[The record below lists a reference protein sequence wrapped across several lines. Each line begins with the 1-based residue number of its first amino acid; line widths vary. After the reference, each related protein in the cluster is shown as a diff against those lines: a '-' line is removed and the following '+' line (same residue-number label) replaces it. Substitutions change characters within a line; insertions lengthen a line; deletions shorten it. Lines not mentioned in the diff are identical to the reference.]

1 MNNLTENQHVSLESL
16 RGMAAVTVAVAHVV
30 QFFIVRFYPEAF
42 IYIIFAAQ
50 SSVMVFFSMSGFLI
64 GKSIQSN
71 SHKNGSFMLS
81 VYAESRFKRIYPPL
95 VLSLALIVVLNYIS
109 PHVFEATNS
118 LLSSSDNITM
128 AGKFDYTPAQILSA
142 LTFTNGISAPIIQ
155 FNQPL
160 WSLPLEVWYY
170 AIAGLLF
177 TRKALTVITAFIIF
191 ACISSFK
198 FEFFVYSS
206 VWFSGLVASYMPAAR
221 GRCKI
226 VAHLVLLAL
235 ACVSLKLGFLF
246 AGKDVILA
254 YYNAAFGLF
263 FTAFIYV
270 FLVTHNK
277 RVSILNNTSGYSYT
291 LYITHYP
298 ILYFFLGM
306 FEVSVKNDLFISILV
321 GLVAICSAL
330 VFASYSSRFVE
341 NRRFINRVM

>member
-16 RGMAAVTVAVAHVV
+16 RGIAAITVAVAHVV

-42 IYIIFAAQ
+42 ICIIFAAQ

-95 VLSLALIVVLNYIS
+95 ILSIALIVVLNYIS
-109 PHVFEATNS
+109 PYVFEATNS
-118 LLSSSDNITM
+118 LLSSSDNINM
-128 AGKFDYTPAQILSA
+128 AGRFDYTPSQILSA

-177 TRKALTVITAFIIF
+177 TRKPLTVITALIIF

-206 VWFSGLVASYMPAAR
+206 VWFSGLLASYIPAAK

-226 VAHLVLLAL
+226 VAYFVLLSL
-235 ACVSLKLGFLF
+235 ACASLKLGFLF

-254 YYNAAFGLF
+254 YYNATFGLF

-306 FEVSVKNDLFISILV
+306 FEMKVNGDLFISILV
-321 GLVAICSAL
+321 GLTAIFSAL

-341 NRRFINRVM
+341 NRRFINSIM

>member
-1 MNNLTENQHVSLESL
+1 MKNLTENQHLSLESL
-16 RGMAAVTVAVAHVV
+16 RGLAAVTVAIAHVV
-30 QFFIVRFYPEAF
+30 QFYIVRFYPDAF

-95 VLSLALIVVLNYIS
+95 ILSIALIVILNSLAPY
-109 PHVFEATNS
+109 VFDATNS
-118 LLSSSDNITM
+118 ILSPSGNSTM

-177 TRKALTVITAFIIF
+177 TRKALTVITAFVIF

-198 FEFFVYSS
+198 FEFFVYSF
-206 VWFSGLVASYMPAAR
+206 VWFSGLIVSYIPAAK
-221 GRCKI
+221 GKCKI
-226 VAHLVLLAL
+226 LAL
-235 ACVSLKLGFLF
+235 SIMLSLAFASLKLGSLF
-246 AGKDVILA
+246 AEKEVILA
-254 YYNAAFGLF
+254 YYNASFGIF
-263 FTAFIYV
+263 FTSLIYV
-270 FLVTHNK
+270 LLITYDK
-277 RVSILNNTSGYSYT
+277 RISILNNTSKYSYT

-306 FEVSVKNDLFISILV
+306 FEVNVKNDLLT
-321 GLVAICSAL
+321 SAL
-330 VFASYSSRFVE
+330 VGVVSLLFAMMFASYSANIFE
-341 NRRFINRVM
+341 NKRWINKLM

>member
-95 VLSLALIVVLNYIS
+95 ILSIALIVVLNYVS
-109 PHVFEATNS
+109 PYVFEATNS
-118 LLSSSDNITM
+118 LLSSSGKSTM

-177 TRKALTVITAFIIF
+177 TRKQLTVIAAFIIF

-198 FEFFVYSS
+198 FEFFVYSF

>member
-1 MNNLTENQHVSLESL
+1 MKNLTENQHVSLESL
-16 RGMAAVTVAVAHVV
+16 RGMAAVTVAIAHVV

-95 VLSLALIVVLNYIS
+95 ILSIALIVILNSIAPY
-109 PHVFEATNS
+109 VFDATNS
-118 LLSSSDNITM
+118 IFSHSGNSTM

-177 TRKALTVITAFIIF
+177 TRKTLTVITALVIF

-198 FEFFVYSS
+198 FEFFIYSF
-206 VWFSGLVASYMPAAR
+206 VWFSGLIASYIPAAK
-221 GRCKI
+221 GKYKT
-226 VAHLVLLAL
+226 LAFSIML
-235 ACVSLKLGFLF
+235 AFAFASLKLGSLF
-246 AGKDVILA
+246 VEKEVILA
-254 YYNAAFGLF
+254 YYNASFGLL

-270 FLVTHNK
+270 FLIVYNK
-277 RVSILNNTSGYSYT
+277 RISILNNTSKYSYT

-306 FEVSVKNDLFISILV
+306 FELSVKNDLFTSIII
-321 GLVAICSAL
+321 GFIAICSAL

-341 NRRFINRVM
+341 SRKFINKIM

>member
-1 MNNLTENQHVSLESL
+1 
-16 RGMAAVTVAVAHVV
+16 MAAVTVAIAHVV

-95 VLSLALIVVLNYIS
+95 ILSIALIVVLNYVS
-109 PHVFEATNS
+109 PYVFEATNS
-118 LLSSSDNITM
+118 LLSSSGKSTM

-177 TRKALTVITAFIIF
+177 TRKALTIIVAFIIF

-206 VWFSGLVASYMPAAR
+206 VWFSGLFASYLPSAK
-221 GRCKI
+221 GRYKI
-226 VAHLVLLAL
+226 VAYLVLLAL

-246 AGKDVILA
+246 AGKDVILT

-306 FEVSVKNDLFISILV
+306 FELKVKGDLFISILV
-321 GLVAICSAL
+321 GLIAICSAL
-330 VFASYSSRFVE
+330 VFASCSSRFVE